1 MPAISATSLIR
12 MVSLPFAA
20 ISVAAQFRIL
30 STRSRL
36 RRWLGIRRMGD
47 SALAVGGFWI
57 GMKTN

>member
-1 MPAISATSLIR
+1 MA
-12 MVSLPFAA
+12 SLPFAA
-20 ISVAAQFRIL
+20 ISVAAQFRIF

-47 SALAVGGFWI
+47 SVLAVGGFWI